1 MMCSHLQTNY
11 LTITLCLFVCLT
23 PLSRLS
29 LLNPGGQFYWWR
41 KPEEVQKCI
50 LQLYDFEY

>member
-11 LTITLCLFVCLT
+11 FTITLSLFVCLT

-29 LLNPGGQFYWWR
+29 LLNTGGQFYWWR
-41 KPEEVQKCI
+41 KPEEVCGANTKVYPSI
-50 LQLYDFEY
+50 V

>member
-11 LTITLCLFVCLT
+11 FTITLSLFVCLT
-23 PLSRLS
+23 PFSRLS
-29 LLNPGGQFYWWR
+29 LLNPGGRFYWWR
-41 KPEEVQKCI
+41 KPEEVQKFI